1 MKDPDSNG
9 GRLTNLARRWRK
21 RLTQAQ
27 PEAGSQETFFPP
39 PWPPKGSSDVAT
51 ATAAEPGLGGKVLTQ
66 VVSLLLPPG
75 ATTFSALA
83 EKFGYSVMRDVIFS
97 NIREFYPDIA
107 AHYIHKHREKVARMA
122 ANDAAQSL
130 IQSGVR

>member
-1 MKDPDSNG
+1 
-9 GRLTNLARRWRK
+9 
-21 RLTQAQ
+21 
-27 PEAGSQETFFPP
+27 
-39 PWPPKGSSDVAT
+39 
-51 ATAAEPGLGGKVLTQ
+51 
-66 VVSLLLPPG
+66 
-75 ATTFSALA
+75 
-83 EKFGYSVMRDVIFS
+83 MRDVIFS